1 MKPALGSPEFLLH
14 FATPLNTRCV
24 IFGLSMAKLRQSASC
39 QSPAILQ
46 PMRFIPLLCLP
57 LLLMACASTD
67 QTRVSTAAATP
78 LNDFNLGNAP
88 IPEVLKVAQRSPYAA
103 PASQECPAL
112 AAEIAA
118 LDAVLGPDVDAAD
131 KKSGDFV
138 GDEAANALQRTAEGI
153 VPFRGWIRKLTGAER
168 HSREVSNAIAAGSMR
183 RAYLK
188 GIRYTIKCS

>member
-1 MKPALGSPEFLLH
+1 
-14 FATPLNTRCV
+14 
-24 IFGLSMAKLRQSASC
+24 
-39 QSPAILQ
+39 
-46 PMRFIPLLCLP
+46 
-57 LLLMACASTD
+57 MACASTD

-88 IPEVLKVAQRSPYAA
+88 IPEVLKIAQRNPYAA
-103 PASQECPAL
+103 PVSQECPAL
-112 AAEIAA
+112 ATEIAA

-131 KKSGDFV
+131 AAGKKNIDFV

-188 GIRYTIKCS
+188 GIRYAIKCS